1 MSKKWCEDNKAEKP
15 VDRRKGIENTA
26 SFKANGTGP
35 YRLKERQPSVK
46 TVLVRNFN
54 WWGKQDG
61 NVDEVVF
68 TPIGNDATRVAALLS
83 GEIDLWSRCRCRTW
97 SASSPTASPCSKVPS

>member
-1 MSKKWCEDNKAEKP
+1 MP

-26 SFKANGTGP
+26 SFRTNGTGP
-35 YRLKERQPSVK
+35 YRLKERQPS
-46 TVLVRNFN
+46 TRTTLVRNPRY
-54 WWGKQDG
+54 WGKVDG

-83 GEIDLWSRCRCRTW
+83 GEIDLME
-97 SASSPTASPCSKVPS
+97 PVPLQDVERLKLEPELQRDAGP